1 MDRNGEGT
9 FEGVSVFVAVVE
21 AGTFTAAA
29 DRLGHSVSF
38 ISKAVTRL
46 EARIGV
52 RLLNRTTR
60 TLSLTD
66 AGRLYFERCRQI
78 VADAQAAERCVTLGQ
93 ETPRGLLRLSA
104 PVSFGLGYL
113 RHTLPDFLAAYP
125 DVTMEIESNDRFV
138 DVVAEGYDVVI
149 RVADLKDS
157 NLVSRRITSSR
168 GLTVAAPAYWDRRG
182 RPTHPADLT
191 DHNCIS
197 YTYKQAP
204 NHWEFH
210 DPAGGRIGVNITPRV
225 LCNSAE
231 MESGLAVAGLG
242 VTRLPAFACAQELA
256 AGLLEPV
263 LEPYERPP
271 HGVYAVY
278 PHRQHLSAKV
288 RAFVDFL
295 VARFGGD

>member
-1 MDRNGEGT
+1 MTGNHNR
-9 FEGVSVFVAVVE
+9 FSGVSIFVGVVE

-29 DRLGHSVSF
+29 ERFGHSVSYV
-38 ISKAVTRL
+38 SKAVTRL
-46 EARIGV
+46 EERVGV

-66 AGRLYFERCRQI
+66 AGRLYFERCQQI
-78 VADAQAAERCVTLGQ
+78 VADAEAAEHAITMGR
-93 ETPRGLLRLSA
+93 ETPHGLLKVSA
-104 PVSFGLGYL
+104 PVSFALSYL
-113 RHTLPDFLAAYP
+113 RHALPDFLAACP
-125 DVTMEIESNDRFV
+125 EVTLEIESNDRFV
-138 DVVAEGYDVVI
+138 DVVAEGFDVVI
-149 RVADLKDS
+149 RVAELKDS
-157 NLVSRRITSSR
+157 TLVSRRITSSR

-182 RPTHPADLT
+182 RPTHPAELATHD
-191 DHNCIS
+191 CIS

-204 NHWEFH
+204 NRWEFH
-210 DPAGGRIGVNITPRV
+210 DPAGGRIAVNIQPRV

-231 MESGLAVAGLG
+231 METGLAVAGLG

-263 LEPYERPP
+263 LEQYERPP

-295 VARFGGD
+295 ADRFGD